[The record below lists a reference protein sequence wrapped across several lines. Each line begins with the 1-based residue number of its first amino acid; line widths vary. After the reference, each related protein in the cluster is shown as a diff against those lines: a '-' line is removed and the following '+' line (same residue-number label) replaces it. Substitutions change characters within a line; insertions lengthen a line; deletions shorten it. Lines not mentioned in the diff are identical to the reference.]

1 MMRKGFVAV
10 GVAAIMSVIILYG
23 YLGNIQKN
31 KTDAVEE
38 NYKEISG
45 TIQKGETLF
54 DIFKR
59 YKLDLTELFKIKE
72 ASASIHRL
80 SNLHPGRHYKI
91 VVNEDNQINSFVYW
105 MDEDSF
111 LNATRA
117 ESGFEAEKKELEYD
131 RRYEHIGGVIKDNL
145 ISSIGQGRENIMLA
159 LQLSDIFSWD
169 IDFTSDIRNG
179 DTFKIVVEAFYLEG
193 AFKKYG
199 DILAAEFT
207 NNGETYRA
215 YRFEHNGKADF
226 YDAEGKSLRKAF
238 LKAPLNYRR
247 ISSGFSPRRFHPI
260 LKIYRPSNGVDFAAP
275 LGTPVSAVGD
285 GLVLFAGYRGQFGN
299 LVIIEHPNGWQ
310 TYYAHLSKFGRGVRK
325 GARVAQGQI
334 IGYVGAT
341 GLATGPHLHYEI
353 RINNRP
359 VNPLTV
365 EMPKGEPIPKELV
378 AEFKDLKNQMDKRLA
393 SIKPYLAHA
402 HIER

>member
-1 MMRKGFVAV
+1 MRKGFVAV

-31 KTDAVEE
+31 KTDVVEE

-59 YKLDLTELFKIKE
+59 YELDLIDLFKLEE
-72 ASASIHRL
+72 ASASIHRV
-80 SNLHPGRHYKI
+80 SNVHPGRPYKI
-91 VVNEDNQINSFVYW
+91 AVNEDNQINSFVYW

-111 LNATRA
+111 LNATRT
-117 ESGFEAEKKELEYD
+117 ESGFIAEKKELEYD
-131 RRYEHIGGVIKDNL
+131 RRYKHIGGVIKDNL

-159 LQLSDIFSWD
+159 LQLSDIFAWD
-169 IDFTSDIRNG
+169 IDFTTDIQNG
-179 DTFKIVVEAFYLEG
+179 DTFKIVAEGLYLNGE
-193 AFKKYG
+193 FRKYG
-199 DILAAEFT
+199 RIFSAEFT
-207 NNGETYRA
+207 NNGRTYRA
-215 YRFEHNGKADF
+215 YRFEHDGRADYYDENGNA
-226 YDAEGKSLRKAF
+226 LRRAF

-247 ISSGFSPRRFHPI
+247 ISSGFSYNRFHPI
-260 LKIYRPSNGVDFAAP
+260 LRIYRPSRAIDYAAP
-275 LGTPVSAVGD
+275 TGTPVSTVGD
-285 GLVLFAGYRGQFGN
+285 GLVLFAGYRGQYGN
-299 LVIIEHPNGWQ
+299 LVIIKHPNGWQ

-325 GARVAQGQI
+325 GVSVTQGQI

-341 GLATGPHLHYEI
+341 GLATGPHLHYEL

-365 EMPKGEPIPKELV
+365 EMPKGEPIPKELM
-378 AEFKDLKNQMDKRLA
+378 AEFMDMKNRMDKRLA
-393 SIKPYLAHA
+393 SIKPYSAYALT
-402 HIER
+402 ER